1 MLQSVQCPHG
11 YRKVGCSN
19 TELEKYFFFLHN
31 EVRNGGWGTQHS
43 VFHDVILAHVSGNWQ
58 FEFVKP
64 HNLICTATVVEWIGH
79 LPRNHAV
86 MSSKSELGKICSSFW
101 LCTIPC

>member
-1 MLQSVQCPHG
+1 MLESLQCPYR

-19 TELEKYFFFLHN
+19 TELEKNVFFLHN

-43 VFHDVILAHVSGNWQ
+43 VFHDVILAHVSGNL
-58 FEFVKP
+58 
-64 HNLICTATVVEWIGH
+64 NLLSHMISSVQPRGGVDRVIGH

-86 MSSKSELGKICSSFW
+86 MSSKSELGKICSFF
-101 LCTIPC
+101 CTIPC